1 MIYWYNEGFNL
12 PGTNHGG
19 EDRECELFDCN
30 KDPLER
36 FNEINNPKYT
46 NIKKKMRAL
55 LDKKMAEIGD
65 EPLH

>member
-1 MIYWYNEGFNL
+1 MLYQN
-12 PGTNHGG
+12 
-19 EDRECELFDCN
+19 LFDYK
-30 KDPLER
+30 KDPLEL